1 MMPQGEPAIYA
12 QKSTCVCMCVER
24 YVRWKDARGRS
35 ELDPG

>member
-1 MMPQGEPAIYA
+1 MMSQGEPAIYA
-12 QKSTCVCMCVER
+12 PKYVCVYVER